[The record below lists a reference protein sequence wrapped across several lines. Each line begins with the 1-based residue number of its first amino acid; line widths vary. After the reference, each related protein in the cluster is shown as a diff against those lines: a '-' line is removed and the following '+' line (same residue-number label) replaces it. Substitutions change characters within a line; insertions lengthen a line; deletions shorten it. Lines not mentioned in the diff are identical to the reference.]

1 MPSNCL
7 VNLGKTS
14 LALGVAALLAA
25 CDHKPQT
32 ELERQQAGDRSG
44 AIGSADPL
52 LQNGQQLPPGTQFAR
67 AEAKFHAPA
76 DGKGGGH
83 AKLEEIT
90 SGVRI
95 QVTITGAPANRDLG
109 VHVYE
114 QADCGDFTAHALGDH
129 FNPRHV
135 AHGMPDQPEHHLGDL
150 GNVHTDDHGNAE
162 LLMLT
167 SGGNLK
173 KGDPLSFVGHA
184 LAVDEAADAGAAGA
198 GSGAKK
204 LACGTIEA
212 S

>member
-1 MPSNCL
+1 M
-7 VNLGKTS
+7 
-14 LALGVAALLAA
+14 AALLAA
-25 CDHKPQT
+25 CDRKPQT

-44 AIGSADPL
+44 AVGSADPL
-52 LQNGQQLPPGTQFAR
+52 LQNGQRLPPGTQFAR

-95 QVTITGAPANRDLG
+95 QVTITGAPPNRELG

-114 QADCGDFTAHALGDH
+114 QPDCGDFSDHALATH
-129 FNPRHV
+129 FNPRHA
-135 AHGMPDQPEHHLGDL
+135 AHGKPDQPEHHLGDL

-162 LLMLT
+162 LLLLT

-173 KGDPLSFVGHA
+173 KGDALSLLGHA
-184 LAVDEAADAGAAGA
+184 LAVDDTGDPGTPDAPNAP
-198 GSGAKK
+198 KK
-204 LACGTIEA
+204 IACGTIEA

>member
-1 MPSNCL
+1 MPTNCL
-7 VNLGKTS
+7 VVLGRTS
-14 LALGVAALLAA
+14 LALGVAALLIA

-32 ELERQQAGDRSG
+32 EMERQQAGDRSG

-52 LQNGQQLPPGTQFAR
+52 LQNGQRLPPGTQFAR

-95 QVTITGAPANRDLG
+95 QVTITGAPPNRELS

-114 QADCGDFTAHALGDH
+114 QADCGDFSGHALSDH
-129 FNPRHV
+129 FNPRHA
-135 AHGMPDQPEHHLGDL
+135 AHGKPEQPEHHLGDL
-150 GNVHTDDHGNAE
+150 GNVHSDGSGNAE
-162 LLMLT
+162 LLILT

-173 KGDPLSFVGHA
+173 KGDALSFLGHA
-184 LAVDEAADAGAAGA
+184 LAVDDTGDSGTPDAGGTAQ
-198 GSGAKK
+198 KI
-204 LACGTIEA
+204 ACGTIEA